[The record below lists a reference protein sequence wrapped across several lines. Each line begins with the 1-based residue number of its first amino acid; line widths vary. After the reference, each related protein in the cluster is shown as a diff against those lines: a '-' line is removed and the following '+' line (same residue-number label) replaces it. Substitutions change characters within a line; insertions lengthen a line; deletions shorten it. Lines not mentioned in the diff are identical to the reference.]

1 MNSKKITKLLTE
13 LEEDKVYE
21 AVDDAI
27 RSGASGK
34 DILKACQDG
43 MAIIGDMYKREE
55 AFVADMMFAGEI
67 MRNVITKIQPLL
79 DAGGNNIEYLGKAI
93 IGTVKGDIHDLGKD
107 VVIIAL
113 EGNGFKVIDLGVDVP
128 AEKFVESI
136 RNNKDAKVVGMS
148 VFLTSAF
155 PATSH
160 TVKAI
165 QEAGL
170 RDQVKI
176 MVGGAP
182 VTDVVAKETGCD
194 FFAEDA
200 AAGVNY
206 AKSVYGVKV

>member
-1 MNSKKITKLLTE
+1 MILQKITDLLVE
-13 LEEDKVYE
+13 LDEEQVYD
-21 AVDDAI
+21 AVDKAI
-27 RSGASGK
+27 KEGSTGK
-34 DILKACQDG
+34 EILKASQAG

-67 MRNVITKIQPLL
+67 MRNILNKIQLLL
-79 DAGGNNIEYLGKAI
+79 DAEGGKEEAVGKAI
-93 IGTVKGDIHDLGKD
+93 VGTVKGDIHDLGKD

-113 EGNGFKVIDLGVDVP
+113 EGNGFEVVDLGVDVP
-128 AEKFVESI
+128 PENFVDAV
-136 RNNKDAKVVGMS
+136 NKHPDAKVVGLS

-155 PATSH
+155 PSTAK

-165 QEAGL
+165 AEAGK
-170 RDQVKI
+170 RDNVKI

-194 FFAEDA
+194 YFAEDA

-206 AKSVYGVKV
+206 AKTIYGIA